1 MLRQN
6 RDLFDLVIS
15 DVHMPDMDGFKLLE
29 LVGLEMDLPV
39 ISKSKMLYLTYWCR
53 TLTVV
58 DSNMQLLFNDKPSA
72 KHPCHTANLK
82 LVLEECKNF
91 EC

>member
-1 MLRQN
+1 MTTTNQAVIALRMLREN

-39 ISKSKMLYLTYWCR
+39 ISKSKMLLPPFQIISHSKN
-53 TLTVV
+53 LGE
-58 DSNMQLLFNDKPSA
+58 SNYIN
-72 KHPCHTANLK
+72 
-82 LVLEECKNF
+82 V
-91 EC
+91 